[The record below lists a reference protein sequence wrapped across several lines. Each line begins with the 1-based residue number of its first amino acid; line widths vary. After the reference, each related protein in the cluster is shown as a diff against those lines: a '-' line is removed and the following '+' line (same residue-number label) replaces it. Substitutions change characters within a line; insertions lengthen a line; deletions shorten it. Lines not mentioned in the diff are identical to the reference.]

1 MSDSKKIII
10 KLTKSP
16 ITSNKRHKATLKA
29 LGLRKMQQEVEHD
42 DTPSIRGMIAKV
54 DYLVTVSEKN

>member
-16 ITSNKRHKATLKA
+16 ITSNKHQKAILKA
-29 LGLRKMQQEVEHD
+29 LGLRKMQQEIERD
-42 DTPSIRGMIAKV
+42 DIPSIRGMIAKV